1 MTYPSVAF
9 EDAFNL
15 LCGKQLGSGIHRDV
29 FECRIRPD
37 MVVKVENSEEWR
49 NFANVR
55 EHQFWADHEY
65 VPAVAKWLAP
75 CEYLSPDGRISLQ
88 RKAAPVQDSDML
100 PEKIPAFLT
109 DLKRENF
116 GWLNGQ
122 LVAVDYA
129 LTIVSASTRL
139 RKVDWPSI

>member
-1 MTYPSVAF
+1 MTREAF
-9 EDAFNL
+9 EDAFNI
-15 LCGKQLGSGIHRDV
+15 LCGEQLGSGIHREV

-37 MVVKVENSEEWR
+37 LVVKVETDSTWR

-55 EHQFWADHEY
+55 EHQFWADNEHA
-65 VPAVAKWLAP
+65 PAVAKWLAP

-88 RKAAPVQDSDML
+88 RRAEPVRPSDVL
-100 PEKIPAFLT
+100 PTKIPAFLT

-116 GWLNGQ
+116 GWLDGR

-129 LTIVSASTRL
+129 LTITAASTRL
-139 RKVDWPSI
+139 KNSDWA